1 MIRTFIKFLPVSIL
15 LATLAACGG
24 GGGGGDG
31 GDTNPNPPPDT
42 GWQPGVFLDESTYAL
57 RCATPGNSI
66 NIFADGCPSV
76 QDVQGT
82 VLDENNFLRSFS
94 NRTYLWYD
102 EIVDRDPSLYADPL
116 EYFDLLKTTALS
128 PTGAPKDKFHFTQD
142 SQAYCQ
148 LAQGGV
154 SAGYGATWSIIAAS
168 PPRQIIVAYTEPNTP
183 ATANGILRGAEI
195 LEVDGVAVVDGSAD
209 ALNAGLF
216 PSELGESH
224 TFTVLDPGSAVPRL
238 VTMSSQEITLAMVQN
253 TQVINTPTG
262 DVGYMTFNLH
272 RAPAEQELIE
282 AINTLQ
288 GVDDLVLDIRYN
300 RGGFLAIASQVAF
313 MIAGDATL
321 GRTFETLQFNDK
333 YPITDPITGQPIEP
347 VPFYDETL
355 GFSVPAGEPL
365 PTLNLSRVFV
375 LTGSNTASASEAI
388 MNGLRGIGVELIQIG
403 ATTRGKPYGWYA
415 QENCG
420 TTYSTIQFR
429 GVNDANY
436 GDYTDGFTPSAV
448 DDGEAN
454 VLGCQVADDL
464 SQQLGNPAE
473 NRLEVALAYQAGQGC
488 ITPAGVA
495 SGDVAGKARIELNTT
510 DGYIH
515 RSFFDSNRILGRP

>member
-1 MIRTFIKFLPVSIL
+1 VIRTFIKFLPVSIL
-15 LATLAACGG
+15 LATLASCGG

-31 GDTNPNPPPDT
+31 GGDTNPSPPPDT

-76 QDVQGT
+76 QDFQGT

-183 ATANGILRGAEI
+183 ATANGILRGTEI

-224 TFTVLDPGSAVPRL
+224 TFTVLDPGSAVPRSF
-238 VTMSSQEITLAMVQN
+238 TMTSQEITLAMVQN
-253 TQVINTPTG
+253 TQVINTPTW
-262 DVGYMTFNLH
+262 LH
-272 RAPAEQELIE
+272 DLQPASRA
-282 AINTLQ
+282 
-288 GVDDLVLDIRYN
+288 
-300 RGGFLAIASQVAF
+300 
-313 MIAGDATL
+313 
-321 GRTFETLQFNDK
+321 GRT
-333 YPITDPITGQPIEP
+333 
-347 VPFYDETL
+347 
-355 GFSVPAGEPL
+355 
-365 PTLNLSRVFV
+365 
-375 LTGSNTASASEAI
+375 
-388 MNGLRGIGVELIQIG
+388 
-403 ATTRGKPYGWYA
+403 
-415 QENCG
+415 G
-420 TTYSTIQFR
+420 TY
-429 GVNDANY
+429 
-436 GDYTDGFTPSAV
+436 
-448 DDGEAN
+448 
-454 VLGCQVADDL
+454 
-464 SQQLGNPAE
+464 
-473 NRLEVALAYQAGQGC
+473 
-488 ITPAGVA
+488 
-495 SGDVAGKARIELNTT
+495 
-510 DGYIH
+510 
-515 RSFFDSNRILGRP
+515 